1 MLAPEENVMRLG
13 RWPDGSV
20 TYNSGLPFML
30 DMNMSCDPSGD
41 HAGEEFVP
49 RKRGQEMRWL
59 VAID

>member
-13 RWPDGSV
+13 RWPEESA
-20 TYNSGLPFML
+20 TNNSGLPFML

-49 RKRGQEMRWL
+49 RKRGQEMR
-59 VAID
+59 